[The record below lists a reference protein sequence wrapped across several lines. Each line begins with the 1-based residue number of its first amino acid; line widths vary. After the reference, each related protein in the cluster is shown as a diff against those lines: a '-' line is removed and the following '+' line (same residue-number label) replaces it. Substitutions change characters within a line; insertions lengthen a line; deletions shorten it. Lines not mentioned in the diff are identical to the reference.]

1 MSTIV
6 SWNLQVSIRD
16 GRFDEFK
23 ALMQEMVD
31 STRTESGTLAYEWFL
46 SEDSKSCHLYERYSD
61 SDAVMTHLRNFGS
74 NFADRFVDNG
84 AGGLHP
90 ASKNRADDEAAQENG
105 QWGDSAGLA
114 DVRGPRS
121 P

>member
-61 SDAVMTHLRNFGS
+61 SDAVMTHLHNFGS
-74 NFADRFVDNG
+74 NFADRFVEYVEPKSMMVYGEPSDAVRAALESFG
-84 AGGLHP
+84 AEFLGSFGGFSH
-90 ASKNRADDEAAQENG
+90 
-105 QWGDSAGLA
+105 
-114 DVRGPRS
+114 
-121 P
+121 